1 MNEFLYER
9 LWRFTLD
16 NQKAIEERKDV
27 PDAHIIIELYQKS
40 GLEPKLDVTTRT
52 AWQEA
57 QDCILS
63 AIKSKGHPLYCRPM

>member
-1 MNEFLYER
+1 MNEALYER
-9 LWRFTLD
+9 LWQFTLD
-16 NQKAIEERKDV
+16 NQQATEEQKDTPEV
-27 PDAHIIIELYQKS
+27 HVIIKLYQES
-40 GLEPKLDVTTRT
+40 GMEPKLDVSTRA